1 MRFIPAMVVVLA
13 LAISIATPVQGTS
26 DSDYD
31 WMGSP
36 VQVTEGQ
43 KEPDYLNPF
52 AAGRPEWDP
61 FGPGEGARADI
72 PSWDPY
78 SPSSASGFI
87 VEKADPIEEG
97 LTIEGALRQPNQ
109 LYMQMGITLVTA
121 GSVNLAEGYTLWARV
136 GRYGSF
142 NLYDSGTNV
151 LFQGYLTPGWY
162 RIKGGYAEIM
172 TSHLYTFVCGALAS
186 NNLSIS
192 VNPGSYPLIYGLT
205 GRVVDPN
212 GAGIPE
218 VTVRMSG
225 SEGGRFTQTTNAF
238 GYYGMD
244 LPSGTYA
251 ITASRPGY
259 QFTTSAARVWT
270 GTISAARLIIGYP
283 LY

>member
-1 MRFIPAMVVVLA
+1 LRVILAMSIVLA
-13 LAISIATPVQGTS
+13 LAISFAAPVQGITPAQAT
-26 DSDYD
+26 DDQL
-31 WMGSP
+31 
-36 VQVTEGQ
+36 V
-43 KEPDYLNPF
+43 PDYLNPF

-61 FGPGEGARADI
+61 FGPGGEGVSADI

-78 SPSSASGFI
+78 GPSSASGMI

-97 LTIEGALRQPNQ
+97 LTIEGAQRQPNQ
-109 LYMQMGITLVTA
+109 LYLQMGSSLVTS
-121 GSVNLAEGYTLWARV
+121 GSVNLGEGYTLWARI

-142 NLYDSGTNV
+142 NLYDTGTNV
-151 LFQGYLTPGWY
+151 LFQGYLAPRWY

-212 GAGIPE
+212 GAGIPD